1 MTPWPAPRTALGS
14 TRLPA
19 ASAAPNAQALWQRTV
34 PSCSTQ
40 RQLTGPST
48 LPARSAAGTAGHG
61 CLPAR
66 AAPGAGCSALGS
78 ATPRSRGCCRPA
90 GRDISQIPAPARW
103 KGLRACPA
111 PGTQATQGEAP
122 AGPSPATDQEEVM
135 LPRTPPRGRWGTPS
149 PPLLPAELS
158 SCPRKHW
165 DPPGTLACPVLG
177 WAPLQ
182 ELGLPCRHWPQPGG
196 TNPSS
201 HLDLLQ
207 ALPQSTQLR
216 STSLAGLG
224 PSPALG
230 GSTPSSP
237 ERGRAHAPRGCPWRP
252 RHGTRSPR
260 QAQPQPP
267 AQPGPAGAAV
277 GSQGLRI
284 SK

>member
-1 MTPWPAPRTALGS
+1 MLRLSGS
-14 TRLPA
+14 AQCLPA
-19 ASAAPNAQALWQRTV
+19 APNGSSQGLAPCPPGAQQAL
-34 PSCSTQ
+34 
-40 RQLTGPST
+40 L
-48 LPARSAAGTAGHG
+48 GTAAYLLVQPQELAVAHSAVQHPVHMDVVGLQGETSVRSQHPRDG
-61 CLPAR
+61 RASGPA
-66 AAPGAGCSALGS
+66 
-78 ATPRSRGCCRPA
+78 
-90 GRDISQIPAPARW
+90 Q
-103 KGLRACPA
+103 LRAHRP
-111 PGTQATQGEAP
+111 PQGEAP
-122 AGPSPATDQEEVM
+122 AGPSPATAQEEVM
-135 LPRTPPRGRWGTPS
+135 FPRTLPRGRWGTPS
-149 PPLLPAELS
+149 PPRLPAKLS

-165 DPPGTLACPVLG
+165 DPPGTLACPVLS
-177 WAPLQ
+177 WAPLR

-201 HLDLLQ
+201 HLDPLQ

-237 ERGRAHAPRGCPWRP
+237 ESGRAHTPQGCPWSP
-252 RHGTRSPR
+252 MHGTRSPR

-277 GSQGLRI
+277 GSQGLHI